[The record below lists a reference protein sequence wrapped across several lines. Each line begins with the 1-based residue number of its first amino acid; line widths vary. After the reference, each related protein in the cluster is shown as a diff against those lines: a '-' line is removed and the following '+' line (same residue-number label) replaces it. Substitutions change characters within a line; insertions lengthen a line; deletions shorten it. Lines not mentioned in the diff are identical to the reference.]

1 MIHEALCSGISTFG
15 NGIVLEGEHL
25 CKSMRGVKKEGKMRS
40 SFYLDNGSLP
50 ELKAELSRFVS
61 FG

>member
-1 MIHEALCSGISTFG
+1 MSTFG

-25 CKSMRGVKKEGKMRS
+25 CKSMRGVKKEGKMCS